1 EGFFFMR
8 FSFVSLQRRLSL
20 TVRKLRPDRMLFL
33 DHSKSAAEIFGPTM
47 FLPHLSILARASH
60 ACLQS
65 NGTRLHLQADFYSPR
80 VSVILTVRWG
90 EAPHA
95 FVVLEAGATATE
107 TELRNYARDHLAHF
121 KCPQRI
127 QFVSELP
134 KTAPAR
140 SRSMSFA
147 ASPRFRSSD
156 RP

>member
-1 EGFFFMR
+1 
-8 FSFVSLQRRLSL
+8 
-20 TVRKLRPDRMLFL
+20 MLFL

-65 NGTRLHLQADFYSPR
+65 NGTRLHSQADFYSPR

-107 TELRNYARDHLAHF
+107 TELRNYARDHLAQF
-121 KCPQRI
+121 KCPQKI
-127 QFVSELP
+127 HFVPELP
-134 KTAPAR
+134 KTATGKVQKYVLRGKPAI
-140 SRSMSFA
+140 SKQ
-147 ASPRFRSSD
+147 
-156 RP
+156 